1 MSKKETIHNGYE
13 LTIYRTVKK
22 ERLSNKTEFTVSNY
36 KNNPEVH
43 DEMVFTESQ
52 WAELKEFFRKDF
64 DGIIWKPFSAYEIE
78 KEFRPRFGGM
88 NPDLIDLGR
97 SIWRAAFEYVN
108 QKLRRSSHKIQ
119 PGNNY

>member
-22 ERLSNKTEFTVSNY
+22 ERISDKTEFTVSNCN
-36 KNNPEVH
+36 NNPEVH

-78 KEFRPRFGGM
+78 KEF
-88 NPDLIDLGR
+88 PDLIDLGR
-97 SIWRAAFEYVN
+97 SIWHSAFEYVN
-108 QKLRRSSHKIQ
+108 QKLRQR
-119 PGNNY
+119 

>member
-13 LTIYRTVKK
+13 LTIYRTVRK
-22 ERLSNKTEFTVSNY
+22 ERISDKTEFTVSNCN
-36 KNNPEVH
+36 NNPEVH

-64 DGIIWKPFSAYEIE
+64 DGIIWKPFSEYEIE
-78 KEFRPRFGGM
+78 KEFQPRFGGM

-97 SIWRAAFEYVN
+97 SIWRSAFEYVN
-108 QKLRRSSHKIQ
+108 QKLRRI
-119 PGNNY
+119 